1 MISKYQFAKAE
12 AEKIVDI
19 NLKELSS
26 KVKTTTSAG
35 IPLIVFNSTNQQRND
50 WCSTELTFGK
60 AEAYNLEVADSKGS
74 ILKSQFSNATYFDD
88 GSIKS
93 ATLEIMATNIPS
105 IGYNTLYI
113 SPLKTKPANALPV
126 FQNTVENSFYK
137 ITFANGGLSSIFDKE
152 LNQELVDPSKFKAG
166 EVFTMRSIGNG
177 AGEFSDI
184 QKPDMEGYDK
194 TGNYQTKWE
203 IGEDGPVYT
212 CYKYRQPIRYA
223 VVEQRIKLF
232 HQQKRIDFETA
243 LLNWEGVLY
252 REFRMALPL
261 NMTDGQVAY
270 EVPFGVVE
278 VGKSEME
285 GAAGER
291 YQTTC
296 KDVHPRGIENWISS
310 SNSKFGVTMSSSVV
324 VNDWIDP
331 TNNPAKNQILQP
343 ILLASRKSC
352 HWEGNDYLQTGNHTF
367 RFSITSHQPGWQ
379 NGCIFGRQANEKLLT
394 VQATHPFTNASLPE
408 TMSFLKANQES
419 ILISTIKK
427 AEDSDE
433 VVIRLAEM
441 NGKDQNT
448 EIEMY
453 QNIRQAKQANLIETD
468 IKPLQVQ
475 GNRLKLSLGH
485 NAIETIKIK

>member
-1 MISKYQFAKAE
+1 M
-12 AEKIVDI
+12 
-19 NLKELSS
+19 
-26 KVKTTTSAG
+26 
-35 IPLIVFNSTNQQRND
+35 
-50 WCSTELTFGK
+50 
-60 AEAYNLEVADSKGS
+60 
-74 ILKSQFSNATYFDD
+74 
-88 GSIKS
+88 
-93 ATLEIMATNIPS
+93 
-105 IGYNTLYI
+105 
-113 SPLKTKPANALPV
+113 
-126 FQNTVENSFYK
+126 
-137 ITFANGGLSSIFDKE
+137 
-152 LNQELVDPSKFKAG
+152 ELVDPSKFMAG

-177 AGEFSDI
+177 AGEFADI

-194 TGNYQTKWE
+194 TGNYTTLWKVE
-203 IGEDGPVYT
+203 EDGPVYT

-278 VGKSEME
+278 VGKSEIE

-310 SNSKFGVTMSSSVV
+310 SNARFGVTMSSSVV

-331 TNNPAKNQILQP
+331 TDNPVKNQILQP
-343 ILLASRKSC
+343 ILIASRKSC

-367 RFSITSHQPGWQ
+367 RFSMTSHQPGWQ

-394 VQATHPFTNASLPE
+394 AQVTHPFADASLPE
-408 TMSFLKANQES
+408 TMSFLKTNQENV
-419 ILISTIKK
+419 LISTIKK

-441 NGKDQNT
+441 TGKDQNI

-453 QNIRQAKQANLIETD
+453 KNIGQAKQTNLIEED

-475 GNRLKLSLGH
+475 ENRLKFNLGH
-485 NAIETIKIK
+485 HAIETIKLK